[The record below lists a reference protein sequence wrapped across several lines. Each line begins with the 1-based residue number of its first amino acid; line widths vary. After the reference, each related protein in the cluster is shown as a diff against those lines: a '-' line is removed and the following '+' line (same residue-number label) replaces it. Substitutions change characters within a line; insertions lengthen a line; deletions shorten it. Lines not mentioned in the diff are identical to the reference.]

1 MFFVCIF
8 QLVYKKFKSSF
19 TSIIPN
25 SGSVTVPQVN
35 VSATDFMI
43 SIIYQYHYMGERK
56 LAPPQLNL
64 SNVFET
70 GCELEIKMFCQI
82 MLCLWS
88 QLPYM

>member
-1 MFFVCIF
+1 MFLVCIF

-35 VSATDFMI
+35 VSATDFI
-43 SIIYQYHYMGERK
+43 VGIIYHYHYMGERK

-70 GCELEIKMFCQI
+70 GCELEIKMFC
-82 MLCLWS
+82 
-88 QLPYM
+88 